1 MDRSVDPCVDFY
13 TYSCGGWMKN
23 NPIPPDQSSWEVYSK
38 VYEDNLAYLRGILE
52 QAAAEKNRDAVTQKI
67 GDYYAACMDEAKVES
82 LGAKPMQPDL
92 EAIANLKNTN
102 ELAPLIAKLQ
112 ISGVSVLFR
121 SGPEQDPDNS
131 DAMIVDVA
139 QGGLGLPDRDYYL
152 KDDAKSKET
161 RERYLQHV
169 QKVFELLG
177 DSPEVAKQNAATVM
191 RMETGL
197 AKASL
202 TRVERRDPYKQK
214 HKMSPA
220 DLNKIAPAFNW
231 SAFLATAQVPKAGHP
246 QRLVAGFLQGGEQ
259 PVEVGVAGRL
269 EELSAFSRGQ
279 LAARRIS
286 RRRS

>member
-1 MDRSVDPCVDFY
+1 MLISLLAMAQQNSTKPAEPKLPYSPSLNLADMDRTVDPCTDFY
-13 TYSCGGWMKN
+13 TYTCGGWMKN
-23 NPIPPDQSSWEVYSK
+23 NPIPADQSSWAVYSK
-38 VYEDNLAYLRGILE
+38 VYEDNLIFLRGILE

-67 GDYYAACMDEAKVES
+67 GDYYGACMDEAKVEG

-92 EAIANLKNTN
+92 EAIANLKSTN
-102 ELAPLIAKLQ
+102 ELAPLLAKLQ
-112 ISGVSVLFR
+112 FSGVEALFS
-121 SGPEQDPDNS
+121 SGPQQDPDNS
-131 DAMIVDVA
+131 DAMIVAVA

-177 DSPEVAKQNAATVM
+177 DSPETAKQNAATVM

-220 DLNKIAPAFNW
+220 ELGKIAPAFNW
-231 SAFLATAQVPKAGHP
+231 SAFLATSQVSNVEIVNVTWPA
-246 QRLVAGFLQGGEQ
+246 FL
-259 PVEVGVAGRL
+259 
-269 EELSAFSRGQ
+269 
-279 LAARRIS
+279 
-286 RRRS
+286 